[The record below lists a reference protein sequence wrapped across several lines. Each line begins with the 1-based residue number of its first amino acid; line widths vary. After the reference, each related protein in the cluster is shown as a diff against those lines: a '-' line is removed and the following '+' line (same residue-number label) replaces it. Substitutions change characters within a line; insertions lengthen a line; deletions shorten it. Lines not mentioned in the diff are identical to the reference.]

1 MSSVRWDKP
10 RSTAIAAPVFNYID
24 ASVPPSLFRN
34 GRVSLRRAPDG
45 NDSQLDGYIPDAR
58 EMNVEDA
65 RALEG
70 AARPRLDRNGFACF
84 DHRLED
90 RALDFLSHEAVV
102 RRYYPACE
110 ELMRKATG
118 ASHVFAFD
126 HNVRWAQGQR
136 EQAKV
141 AGGQQVQG
149 PIRVVHG
156 DYTLTSGPQRLRD
169 LALPARINDTMRP
182 FLREGESLIASDL
195 VERAMGPGGR
205 FALINVWRNIAP
217 EPVARDPLG
226 FCDAQTVDPS
236 DLVVFELHYA
246 DRIGE
251 NYFAH
256 HAARHRWFYYSQLTR
271 DEAVLIKQWDSEG
284 AFAKSGGQRSDL
296 GAEVCTMNFHSA
308 FEDPA
313 TPPDAPER
321 RSIEV
326 RCAVL
331 YAD

>member
-1 MSSVRWDKP
+1 MTYVNWDDAHPAP
-10 RSTAIAAPVFNYID
+10 RLSPAFNYID
-24 ASVPPSLFRN
+24 ASIPNTLFRN
-34 GRVSLRRAPDG
+34 GRVSLRRAADG
-45 NDSQLDGYIPDAR
+45 NDSELSGYVPDAR
-58 EMNVEDA
+58 EMTVRDA
-65 RALEG
+65 RALDDD
-70 AARPRLDRNGFACF
+70 ARRCLHHRGFARF
-84 DHRLED
+84 DHPLAD
-90 RALDFLSHEAVV
+90 PGLDFLSHEAVV

-110 ELMRKATG
+110 ELMRTVTG
-118 ASHVFAFD
+118 AAHAFAFD

-136 EQAKV
+136 TGAQI

-169 LALPARINDTMRP
+169 LAGPPRANDTMRP
-182 FLREGESLIASDL
+182 FLGDGEALIPRALVDGALAS
-195 VERAMGPGGR
+195 GR

-217 EPVARDPLG
+217 EPVMRDPLG
-226 FCDAQTVDPS
+226 FCDAQTVEPE

-256 HAARHRWFYYSQLTR
+256 HAPRHQWYYYSRLTR
-271 DEAVLIKQWDSEG
+271 DEAVLIKQWDSAG
-284 AFAKSGGQRSDL
+284 SFARSSGQRSDR
-296 GAEVCTMNFHSA
+296 GADVCSMNFHSA

-313 TPPDAPER
+313 TPPEAPER

-326 RCAVL
+326 RCAVIFPG
-331 YAD
+331 